1 MVIIKKIYVNKS
13 RETIVSPEIFILPQ
27 VSLSI
32 FSATVLINIFCKN
45 RIKGDIEELNLVDEI
60 VDLGK
65 SLFQIF
71 QAGSP
76 VR

>member
-13 RETIVSPEIFILPQ
+13 RETIVSPEIFILLQ

>member
-27 VSLSI
+27 VSFSI